1 MLLNASI
8 KLCGVSEKGRK
19 ELGKEKRKRE
29 GKMYTCISFGLHS
42 INSFCHW
49 LQTNWS

>member
-1 MLLNASI
+1 MLLSASI

-29 GKMYTCISFGLHS
+29 GKNVYLHFIWVS
-42 INSFCHW
+42 
-49 LQTNWS
+49 LYK